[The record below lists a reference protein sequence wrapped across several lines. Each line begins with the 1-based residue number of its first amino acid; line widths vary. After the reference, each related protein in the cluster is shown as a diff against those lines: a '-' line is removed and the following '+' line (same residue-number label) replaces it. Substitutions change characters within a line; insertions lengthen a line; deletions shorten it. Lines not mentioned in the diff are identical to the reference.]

1 VTPPNKEVTMLDR
14 KEAMTQP
21 CSRRSGAGSTTKHT
35 TAPKQGKE
43 APATGEVCQATEQR
57 YDPALGGFGPLEQCP
72 EPADDLGPDGHA
84 YCRWHLSLLNEGPAM
99 EFRVYPDRVEGPF
112 EGPDTETDLAL

>member
-1 VTPPNKEVTMLDR
+1 M
-14 KEAMTQP
+14 
-21 CSRRSGAGSTTKHT
+21 
-35 TAPKQGKE
+35 
-43 APATGEVCQATEQR
+43 CQATEQR
-57 YDPALGGFGPLEQCP
+57 YDPALGGFGPPEQCP

-84 YCRWHLSLLNEGPAM
+84 YCSWHLSLLNEGPAM